1 MKDVTTATGGT
12 VPGAAIEQL
21 LFTQD
26 CRGGVRG
33 LADTT
38 ICEKAAYAYEL
49 AYRLSGGGDL
59 HRDAHSAGVSNLLGH
74 VAPGIVAFAL
84 HHLGALLPDL
94 TDEQWARIDAAAVS
108 LSLRVCEDLTG
119 ANGGTGT
126 DDDGVT
132 EDR

>member
-1 MKDVTTATGGT
+1 MNDVTTTTGGT
-12 VPGAAIEQL
+12 VPGTAIEQL

-26 CRGGVRG
+26 CWGGVRG

-38 ICEKAAYAYEL
+38 ICEKAAYTYEL
-49 AYRLSGGGDL
+49 AYRLSGGGEL
-59 HRDAHSAGVSNLLGH
+59 HRDAHSAGISNLLGH
-74 VAPGIVAFAL
+74 VTPGIVAFAL

-94 TDEQWARIDAAAVS
+94 TDEQQERIDTAARA

-119 ANGGTGT
+119 AGGTGT
-126 DDDGVT
+126 DDDGPT